1 MFILGSD
8 WSRHQTCKLVHFNY
22 GLSEKL
28 KSNSSMKPFPPSEI
42 TILGCKIFDDLMI
55 KNSFKVYLVVGGVQ
69 GLNAPGNTAE
79 TLIDSDSGPYEWKT
93 IEPLPISTY
102 GLKAVHYENT
112 VLTFGKNT
120 CHTFLCSKHLVK
132 NVGIFCI
139 LHKSRNFNKYL
150 FS

>member
-1 MFILGSD
+1 
-8 WSRHQTCKLVHFNY
+8 
-22 GLSEKL
+22 
-28 KSNSSMKPFPPSEI
+28 MKPFPLSEI
-42 TILGCKIFDDLMI
+42 TILGCTIFDDLMI

-120 CHTFLCSKHLVK
+120 CHIYIFMFKASSEKCWWLIVPAVWKTSSTF
-132 NVGIFCI
+132 
-139 LHKSRNFNKYL
+139 
-150 FS
+150 